1 MTENENKKSGPAP
14 IDKNGLAR
22 LVNERLTEF
31 KASFYGHPLFP
42 DLAYLV
48 ELTRDLL
55 SEKAMLNYAVKKL
68 AATAAGLDDLRIY
81 ITYQTFDLEASRR
94 ENAALKKLLS
104 EHGIDPNKAQKS

>member
-1 MTENENKKSGPAP
+1 MIENENKKSEPAP
-14 IDKNGLAR
+14 VDKNGLAR

-94 ENAALKKLLS
+94 ENESLKKLLS
-104 EHGIDPNKAQKS
+104 EHGIDPK